1 MRKIEWIVV
10 GIAIVFIVLI
20 TVVITVNVTIK
31 RQAEPAAPAVEPV
44 AEEAAPAIEPEAAPA
59 AEEPVAE
66 EAAPAV
72 ESEAAPAA
80 EEPLAE
86 ESSYTD
92 ELDPYGMYKVPEEW
106 AADRGGLFV
115 ERETGIYTTGNLVPR
130 YNLDIYDVGY
140 STNDDSTE
148 DVMLYLYD
156 AAGKVPDEIPT
167 NTRDAILSSADFP
180 ILQVG
185 KDEELH
191 FYGGEKEF
199 IEISKVDFVG
209 YTIPACFYG
218 MPASYAPVIDHV
230 IYTDV
235 ARNNIGVFDADE
247 NPVDDVRNLE
257 YSKEYKYEWYEGTSY
272 NEVQYRA
279 NCSCYRVNYSETYKI
294 PGELTKFG
302 YIKFDISSLEPGFYT
317 RGLHAVF
324 EIVE

>member
-31 RQAEPAAPAVEPV
+31 RQAEPAAPAAEPV

-72 ESEAAPAA
+72 EPEAAPAA

-115 ERETGIYTTGNLVPR
+115 ERETGLYTISNLVPR
-130 YNLDIYDVGY
+130 YNLETYGVGY
-140 STNDDSTE
+140 SYGDNNTEDGLLYITDDSNDWSE
-148 DVMLYLYD
+148 EQ
-156 AAGKVPDEIPT
+156 APT
-167 NTRDAILSSADFP
+167 NIDRAIVSAGDFP
-180 ILQVG
+180 VLQVG
-185 KDEELH
+185 RNEQLCYFGKIKERLEL
-191 FYGGEKEF
+191 YKT
-199 IEISKVDFVG
+199 SDPT
-209 YTIPACFYG
+209 YTIPAGRRGKYAPIIDQVFYG
-218 MPASYAPVIDHV
+218 RPTKGHTSVVDM
-230 IYTDV
+230 
-235 ARNNIGVFDADE
+235 DE
-247 NPVDDVRNLE
+247 NVVGDVRNLE
-257 YSKEYKYEWYEGTSY
+257 YGTDYKYEWFEGADY
-272 NEVQYRA
+272 HEYQFVA
-279 NCSCYRVNYSETYKI
+279 NCRCYNRRNTEEYEIY
-294 PGELTKFG
+294 GELTKFG
-302 YIKFDISSLEPGFYT
+302 YVAFDISDLEPGNYIFNWDT
-317 RGLHAVF
+317 VF